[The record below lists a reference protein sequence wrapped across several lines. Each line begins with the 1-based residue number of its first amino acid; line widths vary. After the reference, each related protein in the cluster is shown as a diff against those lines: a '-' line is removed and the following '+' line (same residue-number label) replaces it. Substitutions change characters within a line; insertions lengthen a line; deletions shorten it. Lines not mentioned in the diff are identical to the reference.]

1 MREELKTVIDEEK
14 MKEIMA
20 TELEPVHE
28 QLKEQSDK
36 LDNSVKEIS
45 KDVNK

>member
-1 MREELKTVIDEEK
+1 MRKEKEEEAAKLRDELKTVVDEEK

-28 QLKEQSDK
+28 
-36 LDNSVKEIS
+36 
-45 KDVNK
+45 